1 MISNPGDLMYY
12 GVDAN
17 VKYSFMNL
25 INSKVID
32 PSYMLVEVILFLETV
47 ATDINPGAGLAFW
60 FTDKIGF
67 LLRLPTKN
75 HLEIEKMLMELLML
89 HLIFN
94 ILQVL
99 LSNLEK
105 RY

>member
-1 MISNPGDLMYY
+1 MYY

-47 ATDINPGAGLAFW
+47 ATDINPGAGLAF
-60 FTDKIGF
+60 
-67 LLRLPTKN
+67 LV
-75 HLEIEKMLMELLML
+75 H
-89 HLIFN
+89 
-94 ILQVL
+94 
-99 LSNLEK
+99 
-105 RY
+105 